1 MTQQKQVSPANSGDA
16 RTPDKRIG
24 QVAYADTS
32 KDTKKPPSKAA
43 EKSSLE
49 GPAAYAP
56 HEDED
61 VRARPGTDPAKKKTG
76 EF

>member
-1 MTQQKQVSPANSGDA
+1 MDQKQQSKTNNGDA

-24 QVAYADTS
+24 EVAYADAS
-32 KDTKKPPSKAA
+32 KDTKKSPSKAA
-43 EKSSLE
+43 VKSSLE

-61 VRARPGTDPAKKKTG
+61 IRARPGSDPAKKKTG

>member
-1 MTQQKQVSPANSGDA
+1 MSDKQSPPSGDA
-16 RTPDKRIG
+16 RTADKRIG

-32 KDTKKPPSKAA
+32 KDTKKPASKAA
-43 EKSSLE
+43 VKSSME

-61 VRARPGTDPAKKKTG
+61 VRARPDIDPAKKKTG

>member
-1 MTQQKQVSPANSGDA
+1 MNQKQQSAANNGDA

-24 QVAYADTS
+24 EVAYADTS
-32 KDTKKPPSKAA
+32 KDTKKPPTKAA
-43 EKSSLE
+43 VKSSLE

-56 HEDED
+56 HEEED
-61 VRARPGTDPAKKKTG
+61 VRALPDSNPAKKKTG

>member
-1 MTQQKQVSPANSGDA
+1 MNQRQGSPENNGDA

-24 QVAYADTS
+24 EVAYADNS

-43 EKSSLE
+43 VESSLE

-56 HEDED
+56 HEDEG
-61 VRARPGTDPAKKKTG
+61 VRALPGLDPAKKKTG